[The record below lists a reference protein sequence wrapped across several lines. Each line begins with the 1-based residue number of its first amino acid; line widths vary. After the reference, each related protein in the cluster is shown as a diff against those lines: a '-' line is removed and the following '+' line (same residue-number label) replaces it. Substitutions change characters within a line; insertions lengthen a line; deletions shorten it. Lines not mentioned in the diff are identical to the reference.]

1 MFHVSNKTA
10 SLSVLIVCCQLIA
23 CNRGPTTMNPNAPIL
38 KIAVMANGRITVD
51 GSAATIES
59 VQASLKQLAEQ
70 KGMVWYYREAGQRE
84 AAPQSGD
91 VIRAVIQNR
100 LPVRLSSR
108 PDYSDTIG
116 FDGRPIANASAG
128 K

>member
-1 MFHVSNKTA
+1 MFHVSNKLA
-10 SLSVLIVCCQLIA
+10 SLSVLIVCCQLVA
-23 CNRGPTTMNPNAPIL
+23 CNRRPTTMNPNAPIL
-38 KIAVMANGRITVD
+38 KIAVMANGHITVD

-59 VQASLKQLAEQ
+59 VQASLKRLAEQ
-70 KGMVWYYREAGQRE
+70 KGMVWYYREAGQGE
-84 AAPQSGD
+84 APPQSAD

-108 PDYSDTIG
+108 PDYSDTVG
-116 FDGRPIANASAG
+116 LDGRPIANASAG